1 MFPLLPHDK
10 HESLCRRCGM
20 SCHSPILLGAR
31 TVIISELRCRFLAY
45 DSEAKALCTVYENRY
60 EAAPWCKSAE
70 EAFTMNGLAHDCPY
84 TAGIDSYR
92 GKRWATAKEHEA
104 IVPVLLAKLVAE
116 GLTTEHNPDAA
127 LPLLERDGSRWTYE
141 QSEDGSRF
149 LFRRIH

>member
-20 SCHSPILLGAR
+20 SCHSPILLGTR

-45 DSEAKALCTVYENRY
+45 DSEAKALCMVYENRY
-60 EAAPWCKSAE
+60 EAAPWCKLAE

-92 GKRWATAKEHEA
+92 GKHWATPKEHRA
-104 IVPVLLAKLVAE
+104 IVPVLTFPRQAFVSVLIFAAVWEVLSHLAPVLGIPPFAI
-116 GLTTEHNPDAA
+116 PS
-127 LPLLERDGSRWTYE
+127 P
-141 QSEDGSRF
+141 
-149 LFRRIH
+149 